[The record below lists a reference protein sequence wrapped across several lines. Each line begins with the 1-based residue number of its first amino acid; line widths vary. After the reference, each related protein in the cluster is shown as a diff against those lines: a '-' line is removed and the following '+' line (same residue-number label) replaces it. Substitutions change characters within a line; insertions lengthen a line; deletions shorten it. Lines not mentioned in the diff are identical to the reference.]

1 MDYAKEKQ
9 FAAFLSICSNAV
21 LITLKLIVGFL
32 TGSLSITSEALHSL
46 SDIAASFIAFISV
59 KKSSEPADKEHPFGH
74 GKFEELSGFFEG
86 ILICVIAIFI
96 FGGAIIKLFK
106 PIEPI
111 ETSWGIAVMA
121 FSVIINIFVSKYLF
135 YVGTKSNS
143 IAIKADAEHLKT
155 DVLSS
160 FAVLAGLLVIQLTGI
175 YLLDLVFAIIV
186 AIIIAYTGLK
196 LTGEATRGLLD
207 AALPQEDLD
216 ILDNILKQHVDVD
229 IIEVKVSKTRKAG
242 SEKLIELVIVVNKR
256 ITVKTCHDICNN
268 IENEIMQSL
277 PGAKVFIHMEPCEK

>member
-21 LITLKLIVGFL
+21 LIALKLVVGFF

-59 KKSSEPADKEHPFGH
+59 KKSSEPADEEHPFGH

-111 ETSWGIAVMA
+111 ETSWGVAVMA
-121 FSVIINIFVSKYLF
+121 FSVVINIFVNGVDKVNTIFF
-135 YVGTKSNS
+135 YRQFFAYALRKMCTNKSRNKVT
-143 IAIKADAEHLKT
+143 IKE
-155 DVLSS
+155 
-160 FAVLAGLLVIQLTGI
+160 
-175 YLLDLVFAIIV
+175 
-186 AIIIAYTGLK
+186 
-196 LTGEATRGLLD
+196 
-207 AALPQEDLD
+207 
-216 ILDNILKQHVDVD
+216 
-229 IIEVKVSKTRKAG
+229 
-242 SEKLIELVIVVNKR
+242 
-256 ITVKTCHDICNN
+256 
-268 IENEIMQSL
+268 
-277 PGAKVFIHMEPCEK
+277 